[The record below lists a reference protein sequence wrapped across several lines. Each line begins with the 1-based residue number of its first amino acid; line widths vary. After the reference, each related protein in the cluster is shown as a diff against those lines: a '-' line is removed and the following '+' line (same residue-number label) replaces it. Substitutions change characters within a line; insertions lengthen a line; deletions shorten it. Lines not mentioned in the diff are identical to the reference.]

1 MIARIGELEAAI
13 SADGLT
19 STSTSRRG
27 LVRLHPGVVEVRQS
41 RVALAR
47 VLSDMGCVTIQ
58 RTPVKHTAADR
69 RCRLFRAK
77 VFPDRG

>member
-13 SADGLT
+13 SADGFDVDVEAR
-19 STSTSRRG
+19 SW
-27 LVRLHPGVVEVRQS
+27 RLHPGVVEVRQS

-77 VFPDRG
+77 VLPDRG

>member
-1 MIARIGELEAAI
+1 MITRIGEREAAI
-13 SADGLT
+13 SADGL
-19 STSTSRRG
+19 TSTSRRG

-77 VFPDRG
+77 VLPDRG

>member
-1 MIARIGELEAAI
+1 M
-13 SADGLT
+13 
-19 STSTSRRG
+19 
-27 LVRLHPGVVEVRQS
+27 RLHQGVVEVRQS

-58 RTPVKHTAADR
+58 RTPVKQTAADR

-77 VFPDRG
+77 LLPDRG

>member
-1 MIARIGELEAAI
+1 LIARIGELEAAI
-13 SADGLT
+13 SADGL
-19 STSTSRRG
+19 TSTSRRG

-58 RTPVKHTAADR
+58 RTPVKHRAADR

-77 VFPDRG
+77 VLPDRG

>member
-1 MIARIGELEAAI
+1 MVDVDVEARSCAFA
-13 SADGLT
+13 
-19 STSTSRRG
+19 
-27 LVRLHPGVVEVRQS
+27 PGVVEARQS

-77 VFPDRG
+77 VLPDRG